1 LIETG
6 RKKEKTVLVLFAEK
20 QKRKTHNY
28 PGLSGQV
35 TETLH
40 ELKFLAET
48 AGAIVMK
55 AFFQEKEKID
65 SRYMIGKGKAQEIS
79 DYVDLN
85 EISLV
90 IFENELSFTQLR
102 NLEQLIKCKVIDKST
117 LILDIFAKNAKTS
130 QSKLQV
136 ELAQLEYLLP
146 RLTRQWTH
154 LSKQYG
160 GIGTKG
166 PGETQIETDRRLIKK
181 RISVLKEKLKKI
193 DNQRKTQSQE
203 RKNFIRISLIGY
215 TNAGKSTL
223 LNILT
228 DSNVYV
234 EDKLFATLDTSTRL
248 LNLPSDT
255 GEKTLSRYPKKVL
268 ISDTVG
274 FIKNLPHDLIESFR
288 STLAEAVESD
298 ILLNIIDVSNP
309 NYEEHTEVVNETLK
323 EIGAE
328 NKFIINV
335 FNKIDKLENSEILK
349 DIKEKFENS
358 VFISAAKGINIS
370 SLLDMIAGR
379 IKKEHSEKFIN
390 LEPDDY
396 KRLSY
401 LFETTEVKEVKY
413 LKKGIKI
420 KISN

>member
-28 PGLSGQV
+28 PGLPGQV

-65 SRYMIGKGKAQEIS
+65 SRYMIGKGKAEEIS

-274 FIKNLPHDLIESFR
+274 FIKNLPHDLIEAFR

>member
-1 LIETG
+1 
-6 RKKEKTVLVLFAEK
+6 
-20 QKRKTHNY
+20 
-28 PGLSGQV
+28 
-35 TETLH
+35 
-40 ELKFLAET
+40 
-48 AGAIVMK
+48 
-55 AFFQEKEKID
+55 
-65 SRYMIGKGKAQEIS
+65 
-79 DYVDLN
+79 
-85 EISLV
+85 
-90 IFENELSFTQLR
+90 
-102 NLEQLIKCKVIDKST
+102 
-117 LILDIFAKNAKTS
+117 
-130 QSKLQV
+130 
-136 ELAQLEYLLP
+136 
-146 RLTRQWTH
+146 
-154 LSKQYG
+154 
-160 GIGTKG
+160 
-166 PGETQIETDRRLIKK
+166 
-181 RISVLKEKLKKI
+181 
-193 DNQRKTQSQE
+193 
-203 RKNFIRISLIGY
+203 
-215 TNAGKSTL
+215 TL